1 MAIAAGTYALGPDLA
16 TLRVKTRK
24 TGAAAKAG
32 HNLVIDVTAWT
43 ATLTVGDDPTATTIE
58 LTADSRSLRVRE
70 GSGGMMAL
78 GDEDKASIEQSI
90 NDEVLEGTAIT
101 FRSTAVTPSADGGR
115 LSVAGELELG
125 GERHPIA
132 FELAVGE
139 DGTVTGSAT
148 VTQSHWGIKP
158 FSTLFGTLKVVDEV
172 EVEVEVSAGLPA
184 G

>member
-1 MAIAAGTYALGPDLA
+1 MAIVAGTYELGPDAGTLA
-16 TLRVKTRK
+16 VKTRK
-24 TGAAAKAG
+24 TGAASKAG
-32 HNLVIDVTAWT
+32 HDLVIDVTSWK
-43 ATLTVGDDPTATTIE
+43 ATLTVADEPAAVAIE

-78 GDEDKASIEQSI
+78 GDDDKASIEQSI
-90 NDEVLEGTAIT
+90 DDEVLEGTAIA
-101 FRSTAVTPSADGGR
+101 FRSTAVTPGAYAGALR
-115 LSVAGELELG
+115 VEGELELG
-125 GERHPIA
+125 GQRHALA

-148 VTQSHWGIKP
+148 VKQSDWGIKP

-172 EVEVEVSAGLPA
+172 EVVVSARLPQ